1 MVPCI
6 VAPNKVI
13 LSALGRFFA
22 LHIEASAGANGL
34 SAVDG
39 VKKPLA
45 FGVALGIL
53 HIKDHVGHDAVT
65 LDAGILVM
73 GADVI
78 AVDRLGVAGANVLV
92 VDHRMP
98 QRGRRP
104 IDALITGFQ
113 LVARVEDAIKHG
125 VELRHRTRQNPDIT
139 TVTLLL
145 ADSSVIDAMPDVNS
159 NLFGHNPPSLWYS
172 AKL

>member
-13 LSALGRFFA
+13 LSTLGRFFA

-45 FGVALGIL
+45 LRVALGIL
-53 HIKDHVGHDAVT
+53 HIEDHIGHDAVT
-65 LDAGILVM
+65 LDAGILIM
-73 GADVI
+73 GANVI
-78 AVDRLGVAGANVLV
+78 AVNRLGVAGAYVLV
-92 VDHRMP
+92 VDHRMA

-104 IDALITGFQ
+104 IDALIAGFQ
-113 LVARVEDAIKHG
+113 LVTRVEDRKS
-125 VELRHRTRQNPDIT
+125 TRLN
-139 TVTLLL
+139 
-145 ADSSVIDAMPDVNS
+145 SSHVRISYA
-159 NLFGHNPPSLWYS
+159 
-172 AKL
+172 